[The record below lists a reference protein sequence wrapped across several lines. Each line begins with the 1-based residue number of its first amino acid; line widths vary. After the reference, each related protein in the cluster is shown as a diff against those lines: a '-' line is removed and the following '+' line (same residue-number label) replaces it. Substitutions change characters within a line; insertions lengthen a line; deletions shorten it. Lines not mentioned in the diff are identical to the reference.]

1 VSGLPCCFATLT
13 AGLRAAPLHHRP
25 TLGTLGPLLLT
36 LLIGCDGLPCIES
49 IQVAVDDLPASVS
62 ESFQAEYPGATIT
75 DAEELTGE
83 TETWD
88 VEVETEDG
96 QTLLLEVDGSGNLIE
111 LDFEDAD
118 RRCDRARATSRG
130 GSSPW

>member
-1 VSGLPCCFATLT
+1 M
-13 AGLRAAPLHHRP
+13 
-25 TLGTLGPLLLT
+25 GTLRPLLLA
-36 LLIGCDGLPCIES
+36 LLIGCDRLPCIES
-49 IQVAVDDLPASVS
+49 IRVAVDDLPASVR
-62 ESFQAEYPGATIT
+62 ESVEAQYPGATIT